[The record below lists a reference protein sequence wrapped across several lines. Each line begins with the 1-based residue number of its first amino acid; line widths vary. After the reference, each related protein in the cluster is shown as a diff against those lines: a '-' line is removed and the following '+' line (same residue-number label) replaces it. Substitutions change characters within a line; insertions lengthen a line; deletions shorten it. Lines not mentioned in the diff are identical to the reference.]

1 MLKDNPL
8 LGFVIGEAAFIVL
21 FLTSLAVATTPAE
34 APGVKHQ
41 DRVPQTPPAQ
51 TLRVVPVPPGYV
63 RDGYRYG
70 GSNGDA
76 PFFMDREWFYEG
88 TIQGKA

>member
-1 MLKDNPL
+1 MRQIAKAVFIFLVA
-8 LGFVIGEAAFIVL
+8 LGPVP
-21 FLTSLAVATTPAE
+21 SPAQ
-34 APGVKHQ
+34 APGVKNQ

-70 GSNGDA
+70 GSNGDT